1 MSRLEKV
8 INAVKEI
15 DATDSA
21 WIFKDGKIRDDAICG
36 DVLPWLEALREKEIN
51 VSDEFIGDFKRKS
64 SQMYTYNHNC
74 NISHDVCIW
83 YKDLSPV
90 AIVNVHLYG
99 DARIVFDTDFAVKMD
114 GDAYTCL
121 LEMESTT
128 QSKSIG
134 DRYVADI
141 NIFSETYDVF
151 DMENIEYVGS
161 YYETDAKNLLAEI
174 KEGR

>member
-36 DVLPWLEALREKEIN
+36 DVLPWLEALKEKEIN
-51 VSDEFIGDFKRKS
+51 VSDEFIEDFCRKANGV
-64 SQMYTYNHNC
+64 YTYENHC
-74 NISHDVCIW
+74 KISHDVCIW
-83 YKDLSPV
+83 HIDLNPIAV
-90 AIVNVHLYG
+90 INVHLYG
-99 DARIVFDTDFAVKMD
+99 DARFYFNNHFAVKMD

-128 QSKSIG
+128 QSKNIG

-141 NIFSETYDVF
+141 NIFSEAYDVF